1 MKLNAKTAQM
11 MLRLDELAGLSEAI
25 GLEFVRMAYDL
36 ASNPNSIKVWKKAM
50 PGLRERGEDYI
61 RLGSKSMRAADF
73 IEPILDE
80 MLHAGKET
88 F

>member
-1 MKLNAKTAQM
+1 MELNAKTAAM
-11 MLRLDELAGLSEAI
+11 MLRLDELAGISEEI

-36 ASNPNSIKVWKKAM
+36 AANPNNIKTWKKAM
-50 PGLRERGEDYI
+50 PLLRERGEDYI

-80 MLHAGKET
+80 MIAAGKET

>member
-1 MKLNAKTAQM
+1 MELNAKTAAM
-11 MLRLDELAGLSEAI
+11 MLRLDELAQFSEEI
-25 GLEFVRMAYDL
+25 GIQFVAMAYDL
-36 ASNPNSIKVWKKAM
+36 AANPNSILAWKKAM

>member
-1 MKLNAKTAQM
+1 MEFNARTAAM
-11 MLRLDELAGLSEAI
+11 MLRLDELAGISEEI
-25 GLEFVRMAYDL
+25 GMEFVRMAFEL
-36 ASNPNSIKVWKKAM
+36 SESPNSIKAWKKAM
-50 PGLRERGEDYI
+50 PLLRERGEDYI

-80 MLHAGKET
+80 MIAAGKHT